1 MAWRA
6 TLNGGSAGA
15 RARFVPFAGLL
26 TWRWC
31 NCTAKQFDALKTKN
45 ARKIC
50 KYQKKVVSLRQNSE
64 SMKKEYKHKSAESAA
79 RERAH
84 QFGQPGAN
92 PSGCQSTATNQRTF
106 YRWAETEATEKELR
120 EYVKDQT
127 KPYTRR
133 HFIELLLT
141 RCQTLQDV
149 FDLTN
154 QTHGQPKQVIE
165 QTNLP
170 SVEIVLE

>member
-1 MAWRA
+1 L
-6 TLNGGSAGA
+6 TGA

-31 NCTAKQFDALKTKN
+31 NYTTKQFDALKTKN
-45 ARKIC
+45 AQKIC
-50 KYQKKVVSLRQNSE
+50 KCQKIVVPLRQNYE
-64 SMKKEYKHKSAESAA
+64 SMKKEYQHKSKESAA

-84 QFGQPGAN
+84 QFGQPGGN
-92 PSGCQSTATNQRTF
+92 PICSQSVAANQRAF
-106 YRWAETEATEKELR
+106 YRWVETEATEDELKA
-120 EYVKDQT
+120 YVQDKT
-127 KPYTRR
+127 KPAIRR
-133 HFIELLLT
+133 NFVDACLNAINKLDPGLY
-141 RCQTLQDV
+141 

>member
-1 MAWRA
+1 MQ
-6 TLNGGSAGA
+6 
-15 RARFVPFAGLL
+15 P
-26 TWRWC
+26 
-31 NCTAKQFDALKTKN
+31 
-45 ARKIC
+45 
-50 KYQKKVVSLRQNSE
+50 
-64 SMKKEYKHKSAESAA
+64 KHKYKSEESAA

-92 PSGCQSTATNQRTF
+92 PQGNPGAAVDVRKF
-106 YRWAETEATEKELR
+106 LRWAETEATEEELR
-120 EYVKDQT
+120 AYKDDKT

-133 HFIELLLT
+133 HFVELLLT
-141 RCQTLQDV
+141 KCESMQDV

-170 SVEIVLE
+170 AIEIVLE